1 VRVVASSAMRSI
13 RAGVAARGVDCECAM
28 ASLVAALAAVTVMA
42 QRTVAAV
49 CNRADGK
56 GADTGRWRR
65 VEFVEREATGSGMI
79 HHSTLVVLM
88 CVLCARP
95 PVAA

>member
-1 VRVVASSAMRSI
+1 VQVVTSSVVRSMH
-13 RAGVAARGVDCECAM
+13 AGVAARGVDCECAR

-56 GADTGRWRR
+56 GA
-65 VEFVEREATGSGMI
+65 EAGIGGGS
-79 HHSTLVVLM
+79 SSWS
-88 CVLCARP
+88 ARP